1 MEFKISP
8 AIKPEGKLSMLIK
21 KATDPAASLVSVL
34 RIVPSSTTNETT
46 VQAIAIL
53 IDFKGMVVCGDGICE
68 A

>member
-8 AIKPEGKLSMLIK
+8 AIKPEGKLNTLIK

-34 RIVPSSTTNETT
+34 RIVPNSTTNETT

-53 IDFKGMVVCGDGICE
+53 LDFKGMVVRGDGICE